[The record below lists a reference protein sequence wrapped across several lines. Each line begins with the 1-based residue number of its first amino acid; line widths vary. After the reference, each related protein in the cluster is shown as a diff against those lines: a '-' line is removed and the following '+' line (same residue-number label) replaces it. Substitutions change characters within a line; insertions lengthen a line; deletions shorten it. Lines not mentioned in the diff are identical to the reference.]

1 QKEVKFT
8 YQANKKAPVTTLE
21 EGKHYTVSYL
31 KNIKKGTATLVLT
44 GKAEGGYTGTKKIS
58 FKIGAD
64 VLGSAEITD
73 PLAVAGE
80 KLMKMPYMKGGAK
93 PTVTVKNQADEVLVY
108 GVDYT
113 VSYKNHTKLANIS
126 ATKLPTVVIKGKGN
140 YSGTLEVPFEIVQ
153 KDLNLNIYKDS
164 VYIVANDKVES
175 TKKNGWK
182 QSFKVYDADG
192 KVISAA
198 DYDKN
203 AEYKLTK
210 VPDTATTLTKDQVL
224 TDPNTFVPVGSEI
237 TVTVKMI
244 GANYAGSVSQTYRI
258 LQTGYDISKATIKV
272 KDQEYTGK
280 EVLIDEQSDLATA
293 ILKNGKDVMQLYLVG
308 DGAGKNQNIKVV
320 EGSYEKNINKGTAK
334 VTFEGIGQYGG
345 TKTVTFKIGQRSI
358 TQWFNDMYATWQW
371 YF

>member
-8 YQANKKAPVTTLE
+8 YQANKKAPVTTLV
-21 EGKHYTVSYL
+21 EGTHYTVSYL
-31 KNIKKGTATLVLT
+31 KNINKGTATLVLT
-44 GKAEGGYTGTKKIS
+44 GNPEKGYTGTKKIS

-64 VLGSAEITD
+64 VLGTAEITD
-73 PLAVAGE
+73 ALAVKGDAD
-80 KLMKMPYMKGGAK
+80 KLAKMPYMKGGAK
-93 PTVTVKNQADEVLVY
+93 PGVTVRNQAGEVLVY

-113 VSYKNHTKLANIS
+113 VSYKNNTKIADIS

-140 YSGTLEVPFEIVQ
+140 YSGTLEVHYEIVQ
-153 KDLNLNIYKDS
+153 KDLETYKDS

-203 AEYKLTK
+203 AKYVLTK
-210 VPDTATTLTKDQVL
+210 VGGVTTSLKQDQEL
-224 TDPNTFVPVGSEI
+224 IDPNTFVPAGSEI

-280 EVLIDEQSDLATA
+280 EVLIVQKDLATA
-293 ILKNGKDVMQLYLVG
+293 LLKNGKEIKNLYLENVG
-308 DGAGKNQNIKVV
+308 ESQKQNIQVV
-320 EGSYEKNINKGTAK
+320 SYEKNINKGTAK
-334 VTFEGIGQYGG
+334 VTFEGIGEYGG

-358 TQWFNDMYATWQW
+358 TQWFNDMYSTWKW
-371 YF
+371 SF